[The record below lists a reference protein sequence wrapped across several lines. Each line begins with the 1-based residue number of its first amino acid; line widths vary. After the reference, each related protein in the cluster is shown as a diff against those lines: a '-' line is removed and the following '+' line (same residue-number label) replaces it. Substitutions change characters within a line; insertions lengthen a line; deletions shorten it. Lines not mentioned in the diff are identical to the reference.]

1 MKQTL
6 ACSNCGKLLAELSE
20 KEIKSYGFGIKINK
34 GAYQQDLAWAV
45 CNVCSAE
52 TPFNAEFL
60 KAILKQKDK
69 K

>member
-6 ACSNCGKLLAELSE
+6 ACTNCGKLLAELSE
-20 KEIKSYGFGIKINK
+20 KGIKSYGFGIKVNK
-34 GAYQQDLAWAV
+34 GAYHQDLAWAV
-45 CNVCSAE
+45 CTDCSAE

-60 KAILKQKDK
+60 KAILKEKDK